1 MRRARGALPAQ
12 LPAAEAEAG
21 LRRLARFLERA
32 LPLCRAH
39 TTEFYSR
46 GLWDRL
52 VAPRPEAVLQ
62 ALQRPLS
69 EASGAAAVRWDD
81 DTFSDMFCENSK
93 KLINVHLFAL
103 AASHYSLS
111 NLGVCTPLEEST
123 SVKYLGLA
131 FFFYRKRMCVCKP
144 IPIQSVY
151 VFSQSD
157 IGIKTDEFMN
167 NKKSHEVQAMS
178 ELVDKIAKYC
188 GLKQVIDIGS
198 GKGYLSSFL
207 SMQYNLKVYGIDSS
221 KTNTNSAHE
230 RNRKLKK
237 HWKTYQSR
245 ARANPETQRLEKAN
259 DRPMKNE
266 IKCKDINEKPLSNNS
281 SLQSQ
286 DQGTS
291 QDFIPCVF
299 TEVAISET
307 SKQTK
312 INLAQAQSDESK
324 PSEEA
329 LAVLSVLPADAVE
342 VFSSSQCNYGKICE
356 EEKAQRKVAF
366 LKAEVSKSS
375 ESNLYFP
382 LTSYIS
388 AETELSD
395 IITDL
400 EDCVMVGL
408 HTCGDLAANTLRIF
422 TAKPEIKAVCSVGC
436 CYHLLSEQ
444 YENQEGNY
452 SGLNLWLPVC
462 MLRIVYLLINNLLM
476 FVPFQWLI

>member
-1 MRRARGALPAQ
+1 M
-12 LPAAEAEAG
+12 
-21 LRRLARFLERA
+21 
-32 LPLCRAH
+32 
-39 TTEFYSR
+39 
-46 GLWDRL
+46 
-52 VAPRPEAVLQ
+52 
-62 ALQRPLS
+62 
-69 EASGAAAVRWDD
+69 DD
-81 DTFSDMFCENSK
+81 DTFSDVFCENSK

-111 NLGVCTPLEEST
+111 NLGVCTPLEE
-123 SVKYLGLA
+123 
-131 FFFYRKRMCVCKP
+131 
-144 IPIQSVY
+144 
-151 VFSQSD
+151 
-157 IGIKTDEFMN
+157 
-167 NKKSHEVQAMS
+167 
-178 ELVDKIAKYC
+178 
-188 GLKQVIDIGS
+188 VIDIGS

-221 KTNTNSAHE
+221 KTNTNGAHE

-237 HWKTYQSR
+237 HWRTYQSR

-329 LAVLSVLPADAVE
+329 LAILSVLPADAVE
-342 VFSSSQCNYGKICE
+342 VFSSSQCNYGRTCE

-366 LKAEVSKSS
+366 LKAEASKSS